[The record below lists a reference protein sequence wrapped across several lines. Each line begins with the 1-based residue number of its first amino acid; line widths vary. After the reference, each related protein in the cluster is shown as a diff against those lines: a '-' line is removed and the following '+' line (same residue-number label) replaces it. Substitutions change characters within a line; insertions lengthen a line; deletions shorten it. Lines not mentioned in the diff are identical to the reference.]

1 MARSTQLR
9 AKCDHPN
16 AVWGG
21 YRDTR
26 LGRKH
31 LRQCPECGAHFTP
44 DDGFKQMRFLKE
56 IIIMAVD
63 LHRQGLSLRKVKTFL
78 KHHHGVKV
86 SEVTIM
92 KWVNKYSE
100 LLQKYLAEVK
110 PQIKGTVHLDEKL
123 LKVRGKQ
130 RRYWG
135 AKDQKSKFRLA
146 SNLSETAENEEAYR
160 LFRRMINGSRGKFRL
175 LVSDKLGAYQR
186 AFNKFFLHATDPR
199 RRGAR
204 LNHGVP
210 IGCRKHDLTRNNN
223 TIERDNQ
230 RIGRRVVLTR
240 GFKSDRSAWNVL
252 QMMDIGYNFL
262 DPHFGLRGRTP
273 ADAAGVG
280 IGQEEN
286 PLMRLVLL
294 IDDRQRAP
302 HLMLN

>member
-1 MARSTQLR
+1 MARSSAVR
-9 AKCDHPN
+9 SKCAHPN

-31 LRQCPECGAHFTP
+31 LRQCPDCGAHFAP
-44 DDGFKQMRFLKE
+44 DDGFKKMRFPKE
-56 IIIMAVD
+56 VILMAVD
-63 LHRQGLSLRKVKTFL
+63 LYRQGLSLRKVKFFL
-78 KHHHGVKV
+78 AHHHGVKV
-86 SEVTIM
+86 SEVAIW

-110 PQIKGTVHLDEKL
+110 PQIKGTVHLDEKI

-135 AKDQKSKFRLA
+135 AKDRKTKFRLA
-146 SNLSETAENEEAYR
+146 SNLSETAKNEEAYR
-160 LFRRMINGSRGKFRL
+160 LFRRMINGSSGRFRL
-175 LVSDKLGAYQR
+175 FVSDKLGAYQQ
-186 AFNKFFLHATDPR
+186 AFNKFFRQASDWR
-199 RRGAR
+199 RKGAR

-210 IGCRKHDLTRNNN
+210 IGSRKHGLTRNNN

-240 GFKSDRSAWNVL
+240 GFKSDRSAWNIL

-262 DPHFGLRGRTP
+262 DPHLGLRGRTP

-280 IGQEEN
+280 IGAEEN
-286 PLMRLVLL
+286 PLMRLVFL
-294 IDDRQRAP
+294 IDHEIRPAN
-302 HLMLN
+302 LIVS